1 MVILHLW
8 LEVMHEV
15 PSVHDGPCIS
25 LLLLLLL
32 LLLIRL
38 LLLLSFTKE
47 SSATASFPLCSLFSC
62 RFKLMQLEEKAGYF
76 MTQEPPGK
84 GPRGWEGRCFAA
96 GEIHRH
102 LASLAATS
110 GAESASSK
118 GVDRPARVSLVP
130 SRGLQRA
137 DGAPTLPTLSCSHS
151 ETHR

>member
-1 MVILHLW
+1 
-8 LEVMHEV
+8 MHEV

-32 LLLIRL
+32 LLLLIRLL

-84 GPRGWEGRCFAA
+84 ALEGAKGGVSLQVRSTVTWRRWRQPRGQSLRPRRVWTGRP
-96 GEIHRH
+96 G
-102 LASLAATS
+102 
-110 GAESASSK
+110 
-118 GVDRPARVSLVP
+118 
-130 SRGLQRA
+130 
-137 DGAPTLPTLSCSHS
+137 
-151 ETHR
+151 